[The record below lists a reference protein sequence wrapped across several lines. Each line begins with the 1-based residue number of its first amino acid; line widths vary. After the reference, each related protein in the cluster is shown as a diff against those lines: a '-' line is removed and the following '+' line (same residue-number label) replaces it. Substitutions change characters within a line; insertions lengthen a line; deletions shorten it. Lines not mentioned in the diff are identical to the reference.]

1 MWEKQNRLARE
12 NIGYLKG
19 EGKVK
24 VMIKLKGTMYV

>member
-1 MWEKQNRLARE
+1 MWEKKNRLARE

-24 VMIKLKGTMYV
+24 VMIKLGGTINV